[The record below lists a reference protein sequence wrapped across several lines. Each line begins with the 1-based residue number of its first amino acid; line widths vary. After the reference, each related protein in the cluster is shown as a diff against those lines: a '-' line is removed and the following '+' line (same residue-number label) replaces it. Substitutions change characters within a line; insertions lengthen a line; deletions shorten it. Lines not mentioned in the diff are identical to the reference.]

1 MMRDLGVASP
11 GDGINGSPSRHSSSR
26 QGSSDRLYPSLFPSD
41 DEDDMY
47 YSKDSDSA
55 SGASVTS
62 EARSTPPLVNR
73 RRHLYP
79 QNEFVNHL
87 RPEEVRWFYK
97 QVGDKEWRSFIG
109 YDSLRIECR
118 FRAMQN
124 ITEEEKT
131 MFEKDIIT
139 VRGGLYEVDVDMK
152 KCTPIYWSDDVAE
165 MRRGLWFYDDYWQPV
180 EDEYAQEIESVH
192 IAKYMG
198 HKLNQ
203 PPQSKGRKQVVQRK
217 NFPEFYID
225 WNSVDEIFL
234 FSESASS
241 KIFRSVSN
249 KIGIAKSGRR
259 LRRGYRYEA
268 VMDDKPP
275 DISHL
280 LFVIHGIGQ
289 KMETGNIINRC
300 QDLRNQVKILKQ
312 KLFPNFNELNQ
323 RAEFLPVEWRTRL
336 KLDGDTVDS
345 ITPHKLRGIRTVL
358 NSSAMDIL
366 YYTSPLYRSEI
377 THSLQTELN
386 RLHEMFCK
394 RNPYFLANG
403 GKVSIIAHSLGS
415 VITYDIITGWNPIQM
430 YDQFVTSVIDNEEQT
445 AGSSAE
451 IRDELKEAKRRIND
465 EKDNLTLVN
474 DLESLLM
481 TVHEK
486 QKTETTLNFQLE
498 NLFCLGSPL
507 AVFLALRGIRP
518 KGKGTLDHILPS
530 SACKRLY
537 NIYHPYDPVAYRL
550 EPLILKH
557 YSTIAPLCI
566 HKHDAGNKQ
575 PYGQMKTEAYAAFQ
589 ASSESERGDQSDRE
603 FVDSTELASNSSQ
616 DTSPSR
622 NQVTGIFTKKNEVSL
637 AAELKSIK
645 RLEKD
650 AAAIEK
656 SLNSEMM
663 EEDIDQTDLE
673 YRIDFQLREG
683 GFVSSYL
690 SLLTS
695 HTSYWKDSD
704 VAYFLLTHLHPAL
717 EHS

>member
-11 GDGINGSPSRHSSSR
+11 CDGINGSPSRHHSSSR
-26 QGSSDRLYPSLFPSD
+26 PGSTDRLYPSLFPSD
-41 DEDDMY
+41 DEDDEPY

-55 SGASVTS
+55 SGTSVTS
-62 EARSTPPLVNR
+62 EARSTPPLVGS
-73 RRHLYP
+73 RRHLHSQY
-79 QNEFVNHL
+79 EFVNHL

-97 QVGDKEWRSFIG
+97 QVGDKEWRPFIG

-124 ITEEEKT
+124 ITEDEKT

-152 KCTPIYWSDDVAE
+152 KCTPIYWSEDVAD
-165 MRRGLWFYDDYWQPV
+165 MRRGTWFYDDYWQPL
-180 EDEYAQEIESVH
+180 EDEYAQEIESIH
-192 IAKYMG
+192 ISKYMG
-198 HKLNQ
+198 HKLDQ
-203 PPQSKGRKQVVQRK
+203 PPTTKGKKQVIQRK
-217 NFPEFYID
+217 NFPEFYVD
-225 WNSVDEIFL
+225 WNAVDEIYI

-249 KIGIAKSGRR
+249 KIGIPKGGKR

-289 KMETGNIINRC
+289 KMETGNIISRC
-300 QDLRNQVKILKQ
+300 RDLRNQVKILKQ
-312 KLFPNFNELNQ
+312 KLFPNFDELNQ

-377 THSLQTELN
+377 THSLQSELN

-430 YDQFVTSVIDNEEQT
+430 YDQFVTSVINTEEQT
-445 AGSSAE
+445 ASTSSE
-451 IRDELKEAKRRIND
+451 IRDELKEAKRR
-465 EKDNLTLVN
+465 VN
-474 DLESLLM
+474 ELESLLM

-507 AVFLALRGIRP
+507 AVFLALRGVRP

-589 ASSESERGDQSDRE
+589 GSSERLSDRADQSDRE
-603 FVDSTELASNSSQ
+603 FVDSTEMASNSSQ
-616 DTSPSR
+616 DTSPAR
-622 NQVTGIFTKKNEVSL
+622 NQGFSSFFSGMFSRKNDVNL
-637 AAELKSIK
+637 TAELKSIK

-656 SLNSEMM
+656 SHTSELM

-717 EHS
+717 EAS